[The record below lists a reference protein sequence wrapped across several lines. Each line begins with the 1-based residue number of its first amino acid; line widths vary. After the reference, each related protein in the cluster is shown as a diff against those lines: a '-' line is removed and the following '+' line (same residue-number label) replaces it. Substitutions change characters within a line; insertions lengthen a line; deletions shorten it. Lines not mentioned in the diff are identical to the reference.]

1 MLLPARESSRRN
13 KPLPPPA
20 LGDCPVGS
28 EVLLPRVHDGDEGHE
43 DGELYW
49 EWARV
54 LSPTLRGASW
64 WRRRAS
70 GHTPCGLAAYGRA
83 RATVACRW

>member
-1 MLLPARESSRRN
+1 MSLPARKLSRRT
-13 KPLPPPA
+13 KPLPSPS

-54 LSPTLRGASW
+54 LSHAEGRLVVEAKGVGPYHVRP
-64 WRRRAS
+64 RR
-70 GHTPCGLAAYGRA
+70 L
-83 RATVACRW
+83 W